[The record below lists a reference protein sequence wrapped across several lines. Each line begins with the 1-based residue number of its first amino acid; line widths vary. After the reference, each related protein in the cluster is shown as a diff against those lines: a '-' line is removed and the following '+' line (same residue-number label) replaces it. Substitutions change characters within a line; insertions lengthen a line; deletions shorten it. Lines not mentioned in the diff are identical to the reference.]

1 MSKGGHC
8 RIYLLVAVA
17 VLISG
22 CSAKIPHKLLADYQ
36 DRRVRLIAV
45 MPVLA
50 GKAIDAKASDMFR
63 KMTVEGLY
71 YKGYPKIPL
80 NLIDEKLDSVYR
92 NNPMSKDSIIPP
104 GIPGELLGVDAALY
118 LTLNECRTS
127 FSPLFASTALS
138 VKFELRSAKTGETLW
153 QTQYRTTT
161 RNYSLSR
168 KGLEMESSQIF
179 EPVIQKVMDRVM
191 ETLPDGPDA
200 LK

>member
-1 MSKGGHC
+1 MSKGAHC
-8 RIYLLVAVA
+8 RIYLLVSL
-17 VLISG
+17 VLLMAG
-22 CSAKIPHKLLADYQ
+22 CSAKIPHKLIPDYQ

-50 GKAIDAKASDMFR
+50 GKAVDAGAAAMFR
-63 KMTVEGLY
+63 EKTVEGLY
-71 YKGYPKIPL
+71 FKGYPKIPL
-80 NLIDEKLDSVYR
+80 KLIDEKLDSVYN
-92 NNPMSKDSIIPP
+92 NNPISKDSVIPP

-127 FSPLFASTALS
+127 FSPLYASTALS

-153 QTQYRTTT
+153 QTQYRITK
-161 RNYSLSR
+161 RNFAFSR

-179 EPVIQKVMDRVM
+179 EPVIEEVMARVM